1 MDNQN
6 NQNTQQPGSILP
18 LTDDEAIKEI
28 DLGRFLDDAGSDAP
42 IFEGFHED
50 IERKRNSIEDELNS
64 LYDSI
69 LRSGRSTIV
78 PRSFSE
84 LTADEASAGRPAAA
98 PAAPEA
104 PLDTLWMNPE
114 DYMDL
119 PAPEAPTAT
128 PEESVFSPEA
138 VNAPS
143 SETLDAAKDDIFSL
157 IDDLKSGLTADLGFG
172 SLRKEIE
179 SSPDIAPVPEDLSA
193 AAAQIEP
200 PEAPPAGDPADLPI
214 SKRPLHTQSLVD
226 AVPPEDLPLNTP
238 INEPAGPVIPQNF
251 APIDELA
258 GPVIPQTPET
268 PADASAPV
276 ELDFDLDTILL
287 PEEAPEAAAA
297 EAPADVPVAP
307 LAKKRSLDD
316 IDTDDIDLSEIDL
329 DELVAGLDTE
339 PTQTQPAAPAE
350 DDFFP
355 DVVELPQDE
364 APVAPEQPAPAAD
377 AFDDSL
383 PADLAELLG
392 EDDEAAL
399 PTDEE
404 AADAFSDS
412 ELDALL
418 AEALPEETPAPAPA
432 VTPEAPEEK
441 LPEDLLFEDAP
452 EDLPVEEAPAEPL
465 AETLFEAPVDA
476 EDIIAAEEL
485 AEALPVEEPAVEEPP
500 VEEAPVE
507 ETPVEE
513 IPAEEFPVEEIPF
526 EEIPVETLPE
536 EAPAP
541 LAAQPAE
548 RTPILA
554 PIDFDIDLDAAPQPD
569 ADLPAAEENDFAAG
583 LTELLGEPG
592 ELPPVPAAPAAPAA
606 EKANDFA
613 DELSALLGEPGEPPV
628 APAAPEKAPAA
639 AENDFAAELTELLGD
654 DAGLPVEP
662 AAPHAPIEA
671 AAPDYQ
677 QRVIDAIRAEDRP
690 LVITAHDDDETFED
704 PEANKTRKQK
714 KAEKKAAKK
723 KGGVGEVIR
732 KIVLTLSILTII
744 GSLGFLANTYL
755 IEPLRFKNDAAAVA
769 EQLSQDHS
777 MHGDSTEVDAN
788 IKAENPDVVFPE
800 GMLAK
805 YARLYAA
812 NSDLR
817 GWISIPKLEINLP
830 VTQGKD
836 NDYSLHRN
844 VYAKRTEYGVPF
856 FDYRMTDFKSLH
868 RNTVVYGHNKRYD
881 DLIFGMLENYRE
893 ISGFMDAPVIEC
905 NTIYGDYTW
914 FVYAVFITNSAPG
927 QDNGYLFP
935 YNFIDISDAKFTE
948 YIKEIDNRKFY
959 TTGVDLNKDDKILTL
974 STCCYDF
981 DGARLVVVA
990 RMRREGESVTVDTSR
1005 ASLNQ
1010 NPKYPQAWY
1019 DANKKSNPYEADA
1032 RW

>member
-6 NQNTQQPGSILP
+6 NQKKQQPGSILP

-28 DLGRFLDDAGSDAP
+28 DLGKFLDDASSEAP

-50 IERKRNSIEDELNS
+50 IERKKNSIESELDS
-64 LYDSI
+64 LYESI

-84 LTADEASAGRPAAA
+84 LTADEPKNIRPAAT

-104 PLDTLWMNPE
+104 PLNTLWMNPE

-119 PAPEAPTAT
+119 PAPEPSDAPTAT
-128 PEESVFSPEA
+128 PEESVFVPEA
-138 VNAPS
+138 VNKPS

-179 SSPDIAPVPEDLSA
+179 TNPDFSAASDDLSDL
-193 AAAQIEP
+193 AAQAAPAPESEP
-200 PEAPPAGDPADLPI
+200 ESAPASADAPADLPI
-214 SKRPLHTQSLVD
+214 SKRPIQTQSLID
-226 AVPPEDLPLNTP
+226 AISSPDDVPMNTP
-238 INEPAGPVIPQNF
+238 INEPAGPVIPQVF
-251 APIDELA
+251 TPIDEPA
-258 GPVIPQTPET
+258 GPVIPQTPAAPE
-268 PADASAPV
+268 DAAAPV
-276 ELDFDLDTILL
+276 ELDFDLDAVF
-287 PEEAPEAAAA
+287 PADAGAEEP
-297 EAPADVPVAP
+297 APAAP
-307 LAKKRSLDD
+307 AAKKSSLDE
-316 IDTDDIDLSEIDL
+316 IDAENIDLNEIDL
-329 DELVAGLDTE
+329 DELVAALGAETEEPEASDTIKNLD
-339 PTQTQPAAPAE
+339 AE
-350 DDFFP
+350 TDADAEFDLFA

-383 PADLAELLG
+383 PADLAALLAG
-392 EDDEAAL
+392 ASEPDAAQA
-399 PTDEE
+399 E
-404 AADAFSDS
+404 AFSDS

-418 AEALPEETPAPAPA
+418 AETSDDAPPAA
-432 VTPEAPEEK
+432 APEIDAAAAEPAEA
-441 LPEDLLFEDAP
+441 LPEDL
-452 EDLPVEEAPAEPL
+452 PAE
-465 AETLFEAPVDA
+465 ADEAG
-476 EDIIAAEEL
+476 
-485 AEALPVEEPAVEEPP
+485 
-500 VEEAPVE
+500 
-507 ETPVEE
+507 
-513 IPAEEFPVEEIPF
+513 
-526 EEIPVETLPE
+526 LPE
-536 EAPAP
+536 EAPEERPDASDAADLPEEERPEEPVELPFEARDEAP
-541 LAAQPAE
+541 ADEAAPERAEDLPAAEQPAE
-548 RTPILA
+548 PVEAPAEHAPILA
-554 PIDFDIDLDAAPQPD
+554 PIDFDIDLDAAPQAED
-569 ADLPAAEENDFAAG
+569 AEAPAAEDNDFAAG
-583 LTELLGEPG
+583 LSELLGENSG
-592 ELPPVPAAPAAPAA
+592 LPAEPAAPAEAAAPDAEPPAA
-606 EKANDFA
+606 E
-613 DELSALLGEPGEPPV
+613 SS
-628 APAAPEKAPAA
+628 
-639 AENDFAAELTELLGD
+639 DFAAELTELLGEE
-654 DAGLPVEP
+654 AGLPVEP
-662 AAPHAPIEA
+662 AAPEAPISA

-690 LVITAHDDDETFED
+690 LVITAHDDDETFDD
-704 PEANKTRKQK
+704 PEASKTRKQK

-769 EQLSQDHS
+769 EQLSKDHNT
-777 MHGDSTEVDAN
+777 HGDSTEVDAN
-788 IKAENPDVVFPE
+788 IKADNPDVVFPE

-836 NDYSLHRN
+836 NDYYLHRN
-844 VYAKRTEYGVPF
+844 VYAKRTDYGVPF
-856 FDYRMTDFKSLH
+856 FDYRMTDFKNLH
-868 RNTVVYGHNKRYD
+868 RNTVVYGHNMRHD

-893 ISGFMDAPVIEC
+893 ISGFQDAPVIEC
-905 NTIYGDYTW
+905 NTIYGDFTW

-935 YNFIDISDAKFTE
+935 YNFIDVGPTKFAE
-948 YIKEIDNRKFY
+948 YIKEIDKRKFY
-959 TTGVDLNKDDKILTL
+959 TTGVDLNRDDKILTL

-990 RMRREGESVTVDTSR
+990 RLRREGESVTVDTSR
-1005 ASLNQ
+1005 AVMNQ